1 MEKQKGGDKAI
12 SKRMDRFLISKNLIR
27 DDLILQ
33 SKVEIG
39 GKSDHLPIALTLR
52 PSEVKPPSP
61 FKFKPQWLEE
71 EYC

>member
-33 SKVEIG
+33 AVVEMG
-39 GKSDHLPIALTLR
+39 GNSNHQPIVLTVR
-52 PSEVKPPSP
+52 TPEVKPPSP
-61 FKFKPQWLEE
+61 FKFKPQWMDEG
-71 EYC
+71 EY